1 MNTTKNQST
10 FRLVQLALF
19 TAIILLMA
27 FTPLGYIKTPGL
39 EITLLVV
46 PVTVG
51 AILFGP
57 VSGAILGG
65 VFGLTSF
72 IQCFGIS
79 PFGAVLLN
87 INPVGTFIVTVIT
100 RILMG
105 WLTGLAFHGFR
116 QWKAT
121 KGISFAAA
129 SLAGPLLNTLLFMS
143 AMMLFFY
150 TTEYIQGFAQS
161 LGTGNVFA
169 FVIAFVGINGLIE
182 AAVCFVLGTAI
193 SKAVDVF
200 SRRSGIPLN

>member
-1 MNTTKNQST
+1 MNTNRNQHT
-10 FRLVQLALF
+10 LKLVQLGLF

-57 VSGAILGG
+57 TGGAILGG
-65 VFGLTSF
+65 IFGLTSF
-72 IQCFGIS
+72 IQCFGMS
-79 PFGAVLLN
+79 AFGAVLLN
-87 INPVGTFIVTVIT
+87 INPVGTFIVTVVS

-105 WLTGLAFHGFR
+105 WLTGLSFHAFR
-116 QWKAT
+116 KWSVT
-121 KGISFAAA
+121 KGIPFAAA
-129 SLAGPLLNTLLFMS
+129 SLAGPLLNTVLFMS
-143 AMMLFFY
+143 TLMLFFY
-150 TTEYIQGFAQS
+150 NTDYIQGIADA
-161 LGTGNVFA
+161 LGTGNIFT

-193 SKAVDVF
+193 AKAVDVF
-200 SRRSGIPLN
+200 TKRSGIQTR

>member
-1 MNTTKNQST
+1 MNTIKNQRT
-10 FRLVQLALF
+10 LRLVQLALF

-46 PVTVG
+46 PVSVG

-57 VSGAILGG
+57 AGGAVLGG
-65 VFGLTSF
+65 IFGLTSF

-79 PFGAVLLN
+79 AFGAVLLG
-87 INPVGTFIVTVIT
+87 INPVGTFIVTIIP

-105 WLTGLAFHGFR
+105 WLTGLAFTGLR
-116 QWKAT
+116 KWNKT
-121 KGISFAAA
+121 RGISFAAA
-129 SLAGPLLNTLLFMS
+129 SLIGPFLNTLLFMS

-150 TTEYIQGFAQS
+150 NTDYIQGFAES

-182 AAVCFVLGTAI
+182 AVVCFILGTAI
-193 SKAVDVF
+193 SKAVDLF
-200 SRRSGIPLN
+200 TRRSGIQV

>member
-72 IQCFGIS
+72 IQCFGMS

-105 WLTGLAFHGFR
+105 WLTGLAFQAFR
-116 QWKAT
+116 QWKIT
-121 KGISFAAA
+121 RGISFAAA

-150 TTEYIQGFAQS
+150 NTEYIQGFAQS

-193 SKAVDVF
+193 SKAVDLF
-200 SRRSGIPLN
+200 SRRSGIQTR